1 MSTVSLASFDV
12 GGGRWLFLH
21 QSEKSLGIFGWK
33 KIMTYHIHSEIDG
46 DDDDDDDDGVI
57 YGSFFCYTSILY
69 QYAYVCMEDSYYIL
83 PAHSLHTTI

>member
-1 MSTVSLASFDV
+1 
-12 GGGRWLFLH
+12 
-21 QSEKSLGIFGWK
+21 
-33 KIMTYHIHSEIDG
+33 MTYHIHSEIDG
-46 DDDDDDDDGVI
+46 DDDDDDDDDDGVI